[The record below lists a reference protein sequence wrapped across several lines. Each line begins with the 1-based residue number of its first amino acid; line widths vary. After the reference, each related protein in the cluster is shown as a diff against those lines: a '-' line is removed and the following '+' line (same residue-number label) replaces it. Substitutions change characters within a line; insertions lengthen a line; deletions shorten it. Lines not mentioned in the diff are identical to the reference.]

1 MSNVTEDTDLV
12 TQLTDKSDAAH
23 THPGGSGDMEKATY
37 DPANKNAQL
46 AALTDLAVDGNL
58 SAAAQDAI
66 TKKHA
71 NTLDHSNALDH
82 SNSLDHDGGAQDTT
96 IATKET
102 PTGSQAKVDSHAG
115 AADPHTGYQ
124 KESEKGA
131 ASGYASLGAGGLVPI
146 SQLASGTPDGT
157 KYVRDDGTL
166 VTPPGGSEAFPVGS
180 VFLAVVATNPATLL
194 GYGTWSAIAAGR
206 VLVGLDSGDTDFDT
220 AEETG
225 GAKTINL
232 AHTHDA
238 HTAGRKGGTTNP
250 QDIFNA
256 PVTHASN
263 LSATQSV
270 VQPYFE
276 VYMWKRT
283 A

>member
-46 AALTDLAVDGNL
+46 AALTDLATDTNL

-71 NTLDHSNALDH
+71 NTLDHAQNAYTDLDTTFEA
-82 SNSLDHDGGAQDTT
+82 SLKNADNHTSGTTNKVFTATEQTKLAGIEAGAEVNNISDVNATDLTDGGQTT
-96 IATKET
+96 L
-102 PTGSQAKVDSHAG
+102 
-115 AADPHTGYQ
+115 HTH
-124 KESEKGA
+124 
-131 ASGYASLGAGGLVPI
+131 
-146 SQLASGTPDGT
+146 
-157 KYVRDDGTL
+157 
-166 VTPPGGSEAFPVGS
+166 PGGSEAFPVGS

-232 AHTHDA
+232 AHTNDA

-270 VQPYFE
+270 VQPYFV